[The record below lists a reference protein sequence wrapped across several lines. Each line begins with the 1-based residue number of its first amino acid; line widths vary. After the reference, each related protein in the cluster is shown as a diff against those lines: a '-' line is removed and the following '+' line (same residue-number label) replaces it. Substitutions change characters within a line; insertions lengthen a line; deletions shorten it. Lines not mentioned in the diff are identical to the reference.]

1 MKKNRYLFV
10 LAVVAFVTAC
20 TLLSGCQSV
29 KYKLPKQNLEI
40 VKADGSRCL
49 VEAELARKEEE
60 RNWGYMERKKIPEGT
75 GMLFIFEYD
84 QMLSFWM
91 KNTPTP
97 LTIAFV
103 DRYGVIS
110 DILDMT
116 PYSLSSVPSSRSVRY
131 ALEVPQGWYKKNGIR
146 VGDTV
151 VVEGGSG
158 LDSLK

>member
-1 MKKNRYLFV
+1 MRKNRALLFASIIAF
-10 LAVVAFVTAC
+10 AVVLEMF
-20 TLLSGCQSV
+20 SGCESV

-40 VKADGSRCL
+40 VTADGSSFI
-49 VEAELARKEEE
+49 VEAELAKKEEE

-84 QMLSFWM
+84 QMLNFWM

-97 LTIAFV
+97 LTIAFI

-116 PYSLSSVPSSRSVRY
+116 PYSLSGVPSSRSVRY

-151 VVEGGSG
+151 HVQGGKD
-158 LDSLK
+158 LDSL